1 MEQVHQEAHLGA
13 RPLPVL
19 IGEDEQGEVGDADLA
34 RGFDHRAYR
43 VLAAAMALRT
53 RKPMLARPSPVAV
66 HHDRDVAR
74 QPLRLERETGKFV
87 QWE

>member
-1 MEQVHQEAHLGA
+1 MEQLHQEAHLGA

-19 IGEDEQGEVGDADLA
+19 IGEYEQGEVGDANLA
-34 RGFDHRAYR
+34 RGFDHRAHR

-53 RKPMLARPSPVAV
+53 GKPVLARPSPVAV
-66 HHDRDVAR
+66 HHDRDMAR
-74 QPLRLERETGKFV
+74 QPLSFERKTGKFV